1 MSDAMPSFAVVV
13 TSASTIVIAQSRKK
27 FTMSSSSAMR
37 SAHLTAV
44 DVDRDR
50 GERGNVSGRGRSAG
64 RRGDARATRRGERR
78 GLRPRQPSGA
88 AP

>member
-1 MSDAMPSFAVVV
+1 V

-78 GLRPRQPSGA
+78 GRRPRQPSGA